1 MTTISKYLLVFFLSC
16 TVQFLSAQETYQK
29 EIEVLKTQK
38 EQITLQEKEGLKK
51 EVAAIVLRQK
61 NGEIT
66 KEKAQELK
74 QEAAKKR
81 ALNIE
86 NKLAIVNNQIAFIER
101 NQGSVN
107 LVQDTVP
114 DVSKIEI
121 GLGHKY
127 EDNSRI
133 FGIKYSDGPQK
144 SRPVVYDR
152 RTYSDFVVAF
162 GINNAIIEGQS
173 LSDSPYELGGSRFF
187 EMGIAWR
194 TRVFRH
200 SNFMRFSYGFSFQF
214 NGLNPKDNQY
224 FDATGPETT
233 LETFPT
239 DLRKS
244 KLRVDNLVMPL
255 YLEFGPSKVTRTDTK
270 IRYSIR
276 NQFRLG
282 IGGYGGVNLGTRQKL
297 KYDQNGERVKDKL
310 KRGYN
315 TNDLVYGLG
324 AYVGIDG
331 VLLYTKYDL
340 NPLFKDAST
349 KQRNISFGLRFDLD

>member
-1 MTTISKYLLVFFLSC
+1 M
-16 TVQFLSAQETYQK
+16 VQFISAQEDYQK
-29 EIEVLKTQK
+29 EIAVLKAQK
-38 EQITLQEKEGLKK
+38 EQITLQEKEALKK
-51 EVAAIVLRQK
+51 EVETIVLRLK

-66 KEKAQELK
+66 KEEAQKLK
-74 QEAAKKR
+74 QDAAKKR

-86 NKLAIVNNQIAFIER
+86 NKLAIVDNQIAFVER
-101 NQGSVN
+101 NQGSEN
-107 LVQDTVP
+107 LVQDTIP
-114 DVSKIEI
+114 YVSKIEI
-121 GLGHKY
+121 GLGHKD

-133 FGIKYSDGPQK
+133 FGIRYSEGSQESP
-144 SRPVVYDR
+144 PVVYDR
-152 RTYSDFVVAF
+152 RTYSDFVLAF
-162 GINNAIIEGQS
+162 GINNTIIEGQS

-194 TRVFRH
+194 TRVFQH
-200 SNFMRFSYGFSFQF
+200 SNFMRFSYGFSLQF

-224 FDATGPETT
+224 FVATGPETT

-239 DLRKS
+239 ELRKS

-255 YLEFGPSKVTRTDTK
+255 YLEFGPSKVTKTETK

-282 IGGYGGVNLGTRQKL
+282 IGGYGGFNLGTRQKL

-324 AYVGIDG
+324 AYIGIDG